1 MQKLPKP
8 SQPRRLLHLHQVQR
22 ANLPTLRKQAQF
34 CVRLRWRH
42 CLPVLDNKT
51 PPLWAQNSTTKPPFS
66 PPRGWQIPPKAW
78 SGKKQKKLRV
88 VRCGQHAFFTHGV
101 RILLETFET
110 TLQEQVDLFA
120 HRRSRSLRLCFVRQQ
135 TVRQVQRQRFRQG
148 FGVDCFP
155 KRVLQVRSK
164 VDRR

>member
-1 MQKLPKP
+1 MKFKHSTKSNANNPHVFGAIQIFNKRRERR
-8 SQPRRLLHLHQVQR
+8 PRRSAPCGANTLL
-22 ANLPTLRKQAQF
+22 
-34 CVRLRWRH
+34 RLR
-42 CLPVLDNKT
+42 T
-51 PPLWAQNSTTKPPFS
+51 
-66 PPRGWQIPPKAW
+66 IPPNAW
-78 SGKKQKKLRV
+78 SEKNKKSCVLSI
-88 VRCGQHAFFTHGV
+88 ADNTLFFTHGV

-148 FGVDCFP
+148 FGVGCFP
-155 KRVLQVRSK
+155 KRALQVHSK

>member
-1 MQKLPKP
+1 MKCKHSTKSNTNNPHGFFGAIQIFNKRRERR
-8 SQPRRLLHLHQVQR
+8 PRRSAPRGTNTLL
-22 ANLPTLRKQAQF
+22 
-34 CVRLRWRH
+34 RLR
-42 CLPVLDNKT
+42 T
-51 PPLWAQNSTTKPPFS
+51 NS
-66 PPRGWQIPPKAW
+66 PKRLV
-78 SGKKQKKLRV
+78 GKKQKNCVLSTKDNTL
-88 VRCGQHAFFTHGV
+88 FFTHGV

-148 FGVDCFP
+148 FGVGCFP
-155 KRVLQVRSK
+155 KRALQVRSK

>member
-1 MQKLPKP
+1 MKYKHSTKSNANNPHIFGAIQIFNKRRERR
-8 SQPRRLLHLHQVQR
+8 PRRSAPRGTNTLL
-22 ANLPTLRKQAQF
+22 
-34 CVRLRWRH
+34 RLR
-42 CLPVLDNKT
+42 T
-51 PPLWAQNSTTKPPFS
+51 NSTK
-66 PPRGWQIPPKAW
+66 RLV
-78 SGKKQKKLRV
+78 GKNKKIACCPQRTT
-88 VRCGQHAFFTHGV
+88 RFFFTHGV

-148 FGVDCFP
+148 FGVGCFP